1 MPSDALLHVYHCS
14 RWGLLFRGLI
24 ALALGIFIIA
34 RPLDSVAAF
43 ALVVAIGALVTGIG
57 QIVEGV
63 ELRSVRPHWWLL
75 VVGGVV
81 SVAFGVAALYY
92 YPVLS
97 RSCSPCFGPPT
108 GRRSPGSSASPLLCR
123 SAKIGAPWGWALAF
137 GVISALAGVY
147 AIAAPPVTLFAII
160 ALIAGVAIF
169 GGTLLLVGFFKLTTA
184 KASPEGATE
193 PSRA

>member
-1 MPSDALLHVYHCS
+1 MPSDALLHVYHRS

-43 ALVVAIGALVTGIG
+43 ALVVAIWALVTGIG

-97 RSCSPCFGPPT
+97 LVFAVLWTAYWLLLSGIFGISIAVQE
-108 GRRSPGSSASPLLCR
+108 R
-123 SAKIGAPWGWALAF
+123 KIGAPWGWALAF